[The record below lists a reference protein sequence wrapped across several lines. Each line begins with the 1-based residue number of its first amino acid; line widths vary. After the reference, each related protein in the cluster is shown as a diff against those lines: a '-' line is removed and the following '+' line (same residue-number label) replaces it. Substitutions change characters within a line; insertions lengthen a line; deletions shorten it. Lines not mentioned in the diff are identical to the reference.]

1 MPNALRYHATP
12 SPLSVP
18 ASAGG
23 QARRVTGSYL
33 QPLLEAAAAHGLSA
47 ADLARGAGLAPEALA
62 DAQSEGNAGGGLPAD
77 AYVDLLDAGAA
88 LAQDAFFGLHVGER
102 VRMGTYSVYGL
113 MLLSCENYGQA
124 FEQTMRYEE
133 LAHDLGKSSIG
144 VDGFMARYT
153 WRSFYPPRHR
163 HLVDSVFAGIRV
175 FSNWLAGTTLPPALI
190 TLTHDGAGDDAPD
203 AGNAEY
209 ERVFGAMP
217 AFGARENSASF
228 PAQMLA
234 WPVPNADVALYP
246 LLQRHAELL
255 LRQRGQA
262 ATANDVVRQVEAV
275 VIRNLAQDRARLA
288 SVAQDLNLAP
298 RTLQRKLGEAGT
310 SFQQVLDG
318 ARHALAR
325 DYLRQPDLSLS
336 DIAFLL
342 GYREQS
348 AFTHAFREWS
358 GTSPGA
364 WRQQA

>member
-1 MPNALRYHATP
+1 MPNVLRYRASQSP
-12 SPLSVP
+12 SP
-18 ASAGG
+18 ASGG
-23 QARRVTGSYL
+23 HPRRVTGSYL
-33 QPLLEAAAAHGLSA
+33 QPLLEAAAAHGLTPA
-47 ADLARGAGLAPEALA
+47 GLARGAGLAPEALSDASLA
-62 DAQSEGNAGGGLPAD
+62 DGLPAD
-77 AYVDLLDAGAA
+77 AYVDLLDAGAD
-88 LAQDAFFGLHVGER
+88 LAGDAFFGLHVGER
-102 VRMGTYSVYGL
+102 VKMGTYSVYGL

-144 VDGFMARYT
+144 VDGFMARYA
-153 WRSFYPPRHR
+153 WRSFYAPRHR

-190 TLTHDGAGDDAPD
+190 TLTHDGAGDE

-209 ERVFGAMP
+209 ERIFGAMP
-217 AFGARENSASF
+217 TFGARENSASF
-228 PAQMLA
+228 PAQMLE

-255 LRQRGQA
+255 LRQRSQV
-262 ATANDVVRQVEAV
+262 ATAGDVVRQVEAV

-364 WRQQA
+364 WRQKG